1 VAQSGSSLRRTNS
14 VAFGAKRTSTSGAKE
29 HESNWGILPSHQSRP
44 QPPGPTTPSQP
55 FFPLTRWKD
64 YWSGV
69 SVKKPDVTM
78 IEARNHG
85 PLIYT
90 EKLYRKGRLKDVIVS
105 KCQYARTGL

>member
-1 VAQSGSSLRRTNS
+1 
-14 VAFGAKRTSTSGAKE
+14 
-29 HESNWGILPSHQSRP
+29 
-44 QPPGPTTPSQP
+44 
-55 FFPLTRWKD
+55 
-64 YWSGV
+64 
-69 SVKKPDVTM
+69 M